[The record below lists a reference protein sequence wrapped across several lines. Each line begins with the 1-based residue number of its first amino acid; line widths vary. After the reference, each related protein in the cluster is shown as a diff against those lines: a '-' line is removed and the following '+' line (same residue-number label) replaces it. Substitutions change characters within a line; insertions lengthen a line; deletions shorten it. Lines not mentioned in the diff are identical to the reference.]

1 MTLEE
6 LLAKTNEKQAELWP
20 TGQVRAITDRTLRYW
35 INEGLLPKRATRGP
49 QTTYPEAFIDRL
61 LFIRH
66 MQQHTSLS
74 LRQIKTQLESRSDE
88 QITLQIQDA
97 VKADLTKDPDPHANL
112 HEDVDPSFIMTSLSE
127 LKLVTHKILGHR
139 LQENADLINSIN
151 TQRETAQ
158 DNLAAALSSKLDYF
172 MKNLAGE
179 NSNAVSARSDQMHY
193 IKEELLLS
201 QERLHQVVSE
211 FHHELVEQ
219 RRFNEAIQLKL
230 DSLTLA
236 VADMTRGLE
245 GKSR

>member
-1 MTLEE
+1 
-6 LLAKTNEKQAELWP
+6 
-20 TGQVRAITDRTLRYW
+20 
-35 INEGLLPKRATRGP
+35 
-49 QTTYPEAFIDRL
+49 
-61 LFIRH
+61 
-66 MQQHTSLS
+66 
-74 LRQIKTQLESRSDE
+74 
-88 QITLQIQDA
+88 
-97 VKADLTKDPDPHANL
+97 
-112 HEDVDPSFIMTSLSE
+112 
-127 LKLVTHKILGHR
+127 
-139 LQENADLINSIN
+139 
-151 TQRETAQ
+151 
-158 DNLAAALSSKLDYF
+158 

-245 GKSR
+245 GKGR